1 MEEFTGTP
9 SRVYPRG
16 RAQAESGGLRQRF
29 PKISSSPSEGLL
41 SAIRRESSNG
51 KNCIIIVITN
61 KSKKNPL
68 ESLLHSKEFSKFARK
83 KMAKNKKNEDVLDD
97 SFREKKG
104 GKSEQQQALS
114 AKEKGTFGGSRKSE
128 KIKADCRDWKGDFDT
143 YITRNQGVRLSA
155 FVTRET
161 FEKINRMAAR
171 LGVSRS
177 RMTSAIIDMY
187 LEGVQD
193 I

>member
-1 MEEFTGTP
+1 M
-9 SRVYPRG
+9 
-16 RAQAESGGLRQRF
+16 
-29 PKISSSPSEGLL
+29 
-41 SAIRRESSNG
+41 
-51 KNCIIIVITN
+51 
-61 KSKKNPL
+61 KNPL
-68 ESLLHSKEFSKFARK
+68 ESVLHRKEFSKFVRK
-83 KMAKNKKNEDVLDD
+83 KTMAKYKKNEDVLED
-97 SFREKKG
+97 SFREKN
-104 GKSEQQQALS
+104 
-114 AKEKGTFGGSRKSE
+114 AKEKGTSDRSRKSE
-128 KIKADCRDWKGDFDT
+128 KIKAECRDWKGDFDT
-143 YITRNQGVRLSA
+143 FITRNQGVRLSA